1 MADDEQFSLC
11 WNNFNTNLSA
21 GFHES
26 LIRGDLVDVTLA
38 AEGQLVKAHR
48 LILSVCSPYFRKMF
62 TQMPA
67 NQHAFIFLKDVSH
80 SALKDLIQF
89 MYCGEVNVKQ
99 DALPAFI
106 STAEALQIKGLTE
119 SGESA
124 PPHQSPAKETSHH
137 IVSSMVSIPSN
148 ASSPRAKPIQRTRI
162 QSYKPDSEDGSDHEK
177 IVQIQAQSTPI
188 VAASSSSSGQSATI
202 VTTQVTAAPQQ
213 IQILQQTAQKRTIT
227 QRASITPQTTQI
239 MKRAKLSD
247 PLEATEPT
255 QIQTVQIVKQIT
267 PTPQPSISSE
277 PEYVEMPIET
287 INPKA
292 EPEYADDPSEVE
304 AIDTEHEQEQA
315 LAEHETDHDQGA
327 DDSANYVEDETYGDM
342 SKYDETYFTE
352 GDDAKAG
359 ASGFGTESYTEGT
372 STDQAAQGTTPTD
385 RKQRVFIVQVAPESY
400 LKHEIIGTGIS
411 GLGMHQKSSPVV
423 NDDVREEEDPD
434 ISSLVIHRPSRK
446 ATKAIKADRVRESD
460 EGSDIHDR
468 SVKGF
473 TFPLQTPADV
483 ELLEM
488 AIRGQP
494 TIKRQYIDLL
504 RKTHMNHPKPQVA
517 FLKLF
522 TDNALASFNY
532 SGRCNFSGEKKF
544 AMKDY
549 WVFTEC
555 VYEAWSDFEKPTDV
569 QRHLSSAITLVNTR
583 IRGAR
588 FRHRK
593 KKTNE

>member
-202 VTTQVTAAPQQ
+202 VTQVTAAPQQ

-372 STDQAAQGTTPTD
+372 STDQAAQDMSYYFEDLEFVPTKKPLIIELDDQELDLVPGQRGT
-385 RKQRVFIVQVAPESY
+385 S
-400 LKHEIIGTGIS
+400 
-411 GLGMHQKSSPVV
+411 
-423 NDDVREEEDPD
+423 
-434 ISSLVIHRPSRK
+434 
-446 ATKAIKADRVRESD
+446 
-460 EGSDIHDR
+460 
-468 SVKGF
+468 
-473 TFPLQTPADV
+473 
-483 ELLEM
+483 
-488 AIRGQP
+488 
-494 TIKRQYIDLL
+494 LL
-504 RKTHMNHPKPQVA
+504 RVQDYCYAKNNKANNTTYWVCRTRINHQ
-517 FLKLF
+517 
-522 TDNALASFNY
+522 
-532 SGRCNFSGEKKF
+532 RCNARAVTTLKSNGLHRI
-544 AMKDY
+544 
-549 WVFTEC
+549 V
-555 VYEAWSDFEKPTDV
+555 
-569 QRHLSSAITLVNTR
+569 ITNPIHFHEPV
-583 IRGAR
+583 
-588 FRHRK
+588 
-593 KKTNE
+593 KKTYTPVPKSRSKPNRLFVEELYSFEYDPE

>member
-119 SGESA
+119 TGESA
-124 PPHQSPAKETSHH
+124 PAQQSPAKDSTSHH
-137 IVSSMVSIPSN
+137 HLPSSGAATST
-148 ASSPRAKPIQRTRI
+148 ASSPRVKPLQRTRI
-162 QSYKPDSEDGSDHEK
+162 QSYKLDSDDGGSSDHEK
-177 IVQIQAQSTPI
+177 VVQIQAGPSPATL
-188 VAASSSSSGQSATI
+188 VAAASSSGATTTL
-202 VTTQVTAAPQQ
+202 VTHAVSAAPQQ
-213 IQILQQTAQKRTIT
+213 VQIMTTVPTVSQATKRTVT
-227 QRASITPQTTQI
+227 QRASITPQTTQV
-239 MKRAKLSD
+239 MKRAKMSD
-247 PLEATEPT
+247 PLEASEPA

-267 PTPQPSISSE
+267 QTSAQSTATAATASSE

-304 AIDTEHEQEQA
+304 AIDAEHDQEQA
-315 LAEHETDHDQGA
+315 LADQEHDHDQEA

-342 SKYDETYFTE
+342 SKYDESYFTE

-359 ASGFGTESYTEGT
+359 ASGFGSESYTEGGAA
-372 STDQAAQGTTPTD
+372 DQAAQD
-385 RKQRVFIVQVAPESY
+385 CQ
-400 LKHEIIGTGIS
+400 
-411 GLGMHQKSSPVV
+411 
-423 NDDVREEEDPD
+423 EEE
-434 ISSLVIHRPSRK
+434 
-446 ATKAIKADRVRESD
+446 E
-460 EGSDIHDR
+460 EY
-468 SVKGF
+468 
-473 TFPLQTPADV
+473 Q
-483 ELLEM
+483 
-488 AIRGQP
+488 
-494 TIKRQYIDLL
+494 
-504 RKTHMNHPKPQVA
+504 N
-517 FLKLF
+517 
-522 TDNALASFNY
+522 
-532 SGRCNFSGEKKF
+532 
-544 AMKDY
+544 
-549 WVFTEC
+549 
-555 VYEAWSDFEKPTDV
+555 
-569 QRHLSSAITLVNTR
+569 
-583 IRGAR
+583 
-588 FRHRK
+588 
-593 KKTNE
+593 KTNRKDEMFKTKPEVHES

>member
-202 VTTQVTAAPQQ
+202 VTQVTAAPQQ

-372 STDQAAQGTTPTD
+372 STDQAAQGTAIPFCPPPLGD
-385 RKQRVFIVQVAPESY
+385 RLPVPKVWYSFPLTYVMNRRGTMNLHFRGYIYIQKKRYDRTINWVCNKSNNSQLACKARVSTEGNSKIRFGVKLHNHGV
-400 LKHEIIGTGIS
+400 LD
-411 GLGMHQKSSPVV
+411 M
-423 NDDVREEEDPD
+423 DDV
-434 ISSLVIHRPSRK
+434 
-446 ATKAIKADRVRESD
+446 
-460 EGSDIHDR
+460 
-468 SVKGF
+468 
-473 TFPLQTPADV
+473 
-483 ELLEM
+483 
-488 AIRGQP
+488 
-494 TIKRQYIDLL
+494 
-504 RKTHMNHPKPQVA
+504 
-517 FLKLF
+517 
-522 TDNALASFNY
+522 
-532 SGRCNFSGEKKF
+532 
-544 AMKDY
+544 DY
-549 WVFTEC
+549 K
-555 VYEAWSDFEKPTDV
+555 Y
-569 QRHLSSAITLVNTR
+569 
-583 IRGAR
+583 
-588 FRHRK
+588 
-593 KKTNE
+593 

>member
-202 VTTQVTAAPQQ
+202 VTQVTAAPQQ

-372 STDQAAQGTTPTD
+372 STDQAAQDLYVIAKKVQNDGECVATGDRVYTFLTSRKGGIHLVHNNYVYRSNLRRSGRNKDILYWECVHNRTD
-385 RKQRVFIVQVAPESY
+385 KCRGRVKS
-400 LKHEIIGTGIS
+400 IGDSLYIS
-411 GLGMHQKSSPVV
+411 NSNVDH
-423 NDDVREEEDPD
+423 NHDPD
-434 ISSLVIHRPSRK
+434 SAKVTSAMTAGHMTYRTFSSL
-446 ATKAIKADRVRESD
+446 
-460 EGSDIHDR
+460 
-468 SVKGF
+468 
-473 TFPLQTPADV
+473 
-483 ELLEM
+483 
-488 AIRGQP
+488 
-494 TIKRQYIDLL
+494 
-504 RKTHMNHPKPQVA
+504 
-517 FLKLF
+517 
-522 TDNALASFNY
+522 
-532 SGRCNFSGEKKF
+532 
-544 AMKDY
+544 
-549 WVFTEC
+549 
-555 VYEAWSDFEKPTDV
+555 
-569 QRHLSSAITLVNTR
+569 
-583 IRGAR
+583 
-588 FRHRK
+588 
-593 KKTNE
+593 

>member
-202 VTTQVTAAPQQ
+202 VTQVTAAPQQ

-372 STDQAAQGTTPTD
+372 STDQAAQADQTCMAIIEALENTPMIQFT
-385 RKQRVFIVQVAPESY
+385 KTQRGRLMLIHDGYKYVENRQSTKNVFWRCSRYVKYGCRATCVTSKNTNEYPIRLAGSAHSHSPEK
-400 LKHEIIGTGIS
+400 LFKHE
-411 GLGMHQKSSPVV
+411 
-423 NDDVREEEDPD
+423 
-434 ISSLVIHRPSRK
+434 K
-446 ATKAIKADRVRESD
+446 AQSTQMFQI
-460 EGSDIHDR
+460 
-468 SVKGF
+468 
-473 TFPLQTPADV
+473 
-483 ELLEM
+483 M
-488 AIRGQP
+488 
-494 TIKRQYIDLL
+494 
-504 RKTHMNHPKPQVA
+504 
-517 FLKLF
+517 
-522 TDNALASFNY
+522 SF
-532 SGRCNFSGEKKF
+532 S
-544 AMKDY
+544 
-549 WVFTEC
+549 
-555 VYEAWSDFEKPTDV
+555 
-569 QRHLSSAITLVNTR
+569 
-583 IRGAR
+583 
-588 FRHRK
+588 
-593 KKTNE
+593 

>member
-119 SGESA
+119 TGESA
-124 PPHQSPAKETSHH
+124 PAQQSPAKDSTSHH
-137 IVSSMVSIPSN
+137 HLPSSG
-148 ASSPRAKPIQRTRI
+148 ASTTTTSPRVKPLQRTRI
-162 QSYKPDSEDGSDHEK
+162 QSYKLDSDDGSSDHEK
-177 IVQIQAQSTPI
+177 VVQIQAGPSPATL
-188 VAASSSSSGQSATI
+188 VASGSSSTTTL
-202 VTTQVTAAPQQ
+202 VTHAVSAAPQQ
-213 IQILQQTAQKRTIT
+213 VQIMTTVPSVVSQAATKRTVT
-227 QRASITPQTTQI
+227 QRASITTPQTSQV

-247 PLEATEPT
+247 PLEASEPA

-267 PTPQPSISSE
+267 QTPVAAPAPTTSSE

-304 AIDTEHEQEQA
+304 AIDAEHDQDQA
-315 LAEHETDHDQGA
+315 LTEQDQHEHDQDA

-342 SKYDETYFTE
+342 SKYDESYFTE

-359 ASGFGTESYTEGT
+359 ASGFGSESYAEGGAA
-372 STDQAAQGTTPTD
+372 DQAAQG
-385 RKQRVFIVQVAPESY
+385 R
-400 LKHEIIGTGIS
+400 
-411 GLGMHQKSSPVV
+411 SP
-423 NDDVREEEDPD
+423 
-434 ISSLVIHRPSRK
+434 
-446 ATKAIKADRVRESD
+446 
-460 EGSDIHDR
+460 
-468 SVKGF
+468 
-473 TFPLQTPADV
+473 PL
-483 ELLEM
+483 
-488 AIRGQP
+488 
-494 TIKRQYIDLL
+494 
-504 RKTHMNHPKPQVA
+504 
-517 FLKLF
+517 
-522 TDNALASFNY
+522 
-532 SGRCNFSGEKKF
+532 
-544 AMKDY
+544 
-549 WVFTEC
+549 
-555 VYEAWSDFEKPTDV
+555 AWSPGGDQWQRRSLSYPRSEKDV
-569 QRHLSSAITLVNTR
+569 NFCT
-583 IRGAR
+583 
-588 FRHRK
+588 
-593 KKTNE
+593 

>member
-119 SGESA
+119 TGESA
-124 PPHQSPAKETSHH
+124 PANASPAKETSHLP
-137 IVSSMVSIPSN
+137 SSGMTTVPSN
-148 ASSPRAKPIQRTRI
+148 ASSPRLKPLQRSRI
-162 QSYKPDSEDGSDHEK
+162 HSYKLDSDDGSDHEK
-177 IVQIQAQSTPI
+177 VVQITATSTP
-188 VAASSSSSGQSATI
+188 ATASSSSGPSATL
-202 VTTQVTAAPQQ
+202 VATQVSAAPQQ
-213 IQILQQTAQKRTIT
+213 VQILQTQSSQKRTLQ
-227 QRASITPQTTQI
+227 QRTSITPQTAQI

-247 PLEATEPT
+247 PLEAVVESAP

-267 PTPQPSISSE
+267 PQTQQPSSD

-304 AIDTEHEQEQA
+304 AIEADNEQEQT
-315 LAEHETDHDQGA
+315 LAEHETAEQDQEA
-327 DDSANYVEDETYGDM
+327 DDSAHYVEDETYGDM

-359 ASGFGTESYTEGT
+359 ASGYGSESYVEGGAAA
-372 STDQAAQGTTPTD
+372 DQAAQGSDEILRIQSLSNIPSEDMELRCQIPNAVSSSSSENIKFIRSQKKNAQLVYRGFLYNRKLTQQNGNTTW
-385 RKQRVFIVQVAPESY
+385 RCIEVAKLRCKAICVTKFNRLIRAKRQHVHENHENKIRNKPLYDYPEDLEEY
-400 LKHEIIGTGIS
+400 LDIYSKDPISASHEIDVIDDGTGHKLVVR
-411 GLGMHQKSSPVV
+411 GDTSS
-423 NDDVREEEDPD
+423 
-434 ISSLVIHRPSRK
+434 IAASSMCEKDAQITSSCH
-446 ATKAIKADRVRESD
+446 ID
-460 EGSDIHDR
+460 GI
-468 SVKGF
+468 
-473 TFPLQTPADV
+473 V
-483 ELLEM
+483 E
-488 AIRGQP
+488 
-494 TIKRQYIDLL
+494 TV
-504 RKTHMNHPKPQVA
+504 PQSCS
-517 FLKLF
+517 K
-522 TDNALASFNY
+522 
-532 SGRCNFSGEKKF
+532 
-544 AMKDY
+544 
-549 WVFTEC
+549 
-555 VYEAWSDFEKPTDV
+555 
-569 QRHLSSAITLVNTR
+569 
-583 IRGAR
+583 
-588 FRHRK
+588 
-593 KKTNE
+593 

>member
-202 VTTQVTAAPQQ
+202 VTQVTAAPQQ

-372 STDQAAQGTTPTD
+372 STDQAAQGLIEPTVISYHNG
-385 RKQRVFIVQVAPESY
+385 RKGSVQLEIGGY
-400 LKHEIIGTGIS
+400 RFTRMKILKHSIHWECLQSKPLACRARALTSNALHG
-411 GLGMHQKSSPVV
+411 VV
-423 NDDVREEEDPD
+423 KKYNN
-434 ISSLVIHRPSRK
+434 IHNHPANMTRRK
-446 ATKAIKADRVRESD
+446 A
-460 EGSDIHDR
+460 G
-468 SVKGF
+468 
-473 TFPLQTPADV
+473 
-483 ELLEM
+483 
-488 AIRGQP
+488 
-494 TIKRQYIDLL
+494 DL
-504 RKTHMNHPKPQVA
+504 K
-517 FLKLF
+517 
-522 TDNALASFNY
+522 
-532 SGRCNFSGEKKF
+532 
-544 AMKDY
+544 
-549 WVFTEC
+549 
-555 VYEAWSDFEKPTDV
+555 
-569 QRHLSSAITLVNTR
+569 R
-583 IRGAR
+583 IREAAILR
-588 FRHRK
+588 NIST
-593 KKTNE
+593 TNKNC

>member
-202 VTTQVTAAPQQ
+202 VTQVTAAPQQ

-372 STDQAAQGTTPTD
+372 STDQAAQVISPEEISFMLNYRGTQNMVIRNHCFTRNKVSKRYLFWQCTQKKLGCRVRATMPRPPNKGPVICRGSHNHEVIVERRKRGALRELLAK
-385 RKQRVFIVQVAPESY
+385 RKQ
-400 LKHEIIGTGIS
+400 EI
-411 GLGMHQKSSPVV
+411 
-423 NDDVREEEDPD
+423 
-434 ISSLVIHRPSRK
+434 RK
-446 ATKAIKADRVRESD
+446 
-460 EGSDIHDR
+460 
-468 SVKGF
+468 
-473 TFPLQTPADV
+473 
-483 ELLEM
+483 
-488 AIRGQP
+488 
-494 TIKRQYIDLL
+494 
-504 RKTHMNHPKPQVA
+504 
-517 FLKLF
+517 
-522 TDNALASFNY
+522 
-532 SGRCNFSGEKKF
+532 
-544 AMKDY
+544 
-549 WVFTEC
+549 
-555 VYEAWSDFEKPTDV
+555 
-569 QRHLSSAITLVNTR
+569 
-583 IRGAR
+583 
-588 FRHRK
+588 
-593 KKTNE
+593 